1 MEVIQTDDPQ
11 AAVEQADAIYT
22 DVWSSMGQEEQEQ
35 QRKQDFAEFQVNE
48 ALLEIAPPESI
59 FLHCLPARRGQ
70 EVTDAVID
78 GPQSRVIAQAGNRM
92 HAQKG
97 LLLWLLQE
105 AN

>member
-78 GPQSRVIAQAGNRM
+78 GSRSRVVVQAGNRM

-105 AN
+105 VN